1 MTKTAMIEKLNAELT
16 TAIEAAT
23 KTINDMKV
31 ADLRKLA
38 PKMGLK
44 NAKSHKGA
52 ELKELLVG
60 IATENLKAEFAPKF
74 AEAENLP
81 ETETTEEPKAKKA
94 GKKSGKSKKATKAEA
109 KAEKKDKRYKATKVE
124 TEDVDKLVADILKAS
139 PAEVE
144 QMDLWHVNRKV
155 LIEVMKQLHCKLWYR
170 TYDKPTMIAKITG
183 ALGPKAGAVEVET
196 AEEVEAE

>member
-60 IATENLKAEFAPKF
+60 IAAENLKAEFATKF

-94 GKKSGKSKKATKAEA
+94 GKKSGKSKKAN

-183 ALGPKAGAVEVET
+183 ALGPKTGAAEAET
-196 AEEVEAE
+196 TEEVEAE